1 MIAPHGPFDHHARPA
16 ADDLVEPLEGIAGA
30 DALLGRRFPLPALA
44 LPLTRWT
51 AVTPLGGGVE
61 VEWNLDD
68 TRAGTPG
75 RVALYAGLKAAPVR
89 ELPAPVAE
97 REASVRGMAARLRS
111 APLDEA
117 QASLRPVRELSW
129 QREDLYLR
137 LTAQGPW
144 ELEAL
149 FAIAASIEQ

>member
-1 MIAPHGPFDHHARPA
+1 
-16 ADDLVEPLEGIAGA
+16 LEPLEGIAGA

-51 AVTPLGGGVE
+51 AVTPVGGGVE

-68 TRAGTPG
+68 SRVGAPG
-75 RVALYAGLKAAPVR
+75 RVALYAGLKAPPPRELPGPVAERDASVR
-89 ELPAPVAE
+89 ELP
-97 REASVRGMAARLRS
+97 ARLRS

-129 QREDLYLR
+129 ERDGLHLR

-144 ELEAL
+144 ELETL
-149 FAIAASIEQ
+149 FAIAASIEG